1 MIEKP
6 FLCVTKLLWGCFL
19 IDTRTHRPVS
29 VLCASISF
37 YEGDSLLT
45 HRLAPWLFCTPTTE
59 AILKQ
64 LQQPFLGFFED
75 TMTKGH

>member
-1 MIEKP
+1 
-6 FLCVTKLLWGCFL
+6 
-19 IDTRTHRPVS
+19 
-29 VLCASISF
+29 
-37 YEGDSLLT
+37 LT